1 MTFLP
6 SPERER
12 ILAATGH
19 VLVTGGPGC
28 GKTTIALRKA
38 LVRIQ
43 AGLSSGQRV
52 LFLSFSRA
60 AVARIVEAARHDLPK
75 EARQLLEIQTFHS
88 FFWQIVRGH
97 GYLLGA
103 PRRIRP
109 LAPHDERARRNGAK
123 DDDPAWDAERERLFM
138 EEALLAFDLF
148 APKALAL
155 LRGSEALRKALAS
168 RFPLIIVDE
177 AQDTGT
183 EQWGCAAT
191 LAEVVQLIC
200 LADLDQQIY
209 EFRRDVSPERIKHIV
224 KVLHPIEVS
233 LGSENNRSPDL
244 EIVAFAN
251 DVLAG
256 TPRGAPYKGVGHLA
270 FQANA
275 ERRDASIRTAVALL
289 YKKIKEATGKPPR
302 SVGYLT
308 NWGKGVVIIA
318 RALQGGAS
326 TKPIHHRVVMDE
338 AEVLLAT
345 RVVALLL
352 EPVRS
357 PWTTLGAAL
366 DQISDFYRA
375 KGNAKKAVQLA
386 KYAVEARN
394 GTVKKSAKCPKTL
407 LAIVEYLAKNRR
419 TGNPTA
425 DWLAVRKQFE
435 ASGVEELRHIARA
448 VAYLMAF
455 NRGRRI
461 SDALAE
467 VWQRKGCYE
476 NASSLIEAAITE
488 DQIVGGD
495 SDLVGI
501 NVMTMHKSKGK
512 EFDGVIL
519 LHIGNNISPFS
530 ADAEPPPHTKGRRLL
545 RVGLT
550 RAKKYVLLLT
560 DAYSPSPLLQ
570 GHTLGL

>member
-1 MTFLP
+1 MTFVP
-6 SPERER
+6 SPERDR

-43 AGLSSGQRV
+43 GGLGSGQRV

-109 LAPHDERARRNGAK
+109 LAPHDERAKRNGAK
-123 DDDPAWDAERERLFM
+123 NDDPAWDDERERLFSD
-138 EEALLAFDLF
+138 EGLLAFDLF

-155 LRGSEALRKALAS
+155 LKGSDALRKAVAG

-183 EQWGCAAT
+183 EQWGCVAA
-191 LAEVVQLIC
+191 LAEIVQLIC

-209 EFRRDVSPERIKHIV
+209 DFRRDVSPDRIKHIMDT
-224 KVLHPIEVS
+224 LRPIEVS
-233 LGSENNRSPDL
+233 LGSENNRSPGV

-256 TPRGAPYKGVGHLA
+256 TPRGAPYLGVGQLG

-275 ERRDASIRTAVALL
+275 DRRDASIRSAVALL
-289 YKKIKEATGKPPR
+289 YKKIKAATGEPPR

-308 NWGKGVVIIA
+308 NWGKGVAIIA
-318 RALQGGAS
+318 SALQGGVS

-345 RVVALLL
+345 RVVARLL

-357 PWTTLGAAL
+357 ACSTLGSAL
-366 DQISDFYRA
+366 DLISDFYRGR
-375 KGNAKKAVQLA
+375 GNTKKALQLA
-386 KYAVEARN
+386 KYAAEARN
-394 GTVKKSAKCPKTL
+394 GKVKGNAKCPKTL
-407 LAIVEYLAKNRR
+407 LALVENLAKNRLV
-419 TGNPTA
+419 GNPAA
-425 DWLAVRKQFE
+425 DWLAVRKEFE

-467 VWQRKGCYE
+467 VWERKGCYE
-476 NASSLIEAAITE
+476 NASSLIEAAISE

-530 ADAEPPPHTKGRRLL
+530 ADAEHPPHTKGRRLL
-545 RVGLT
+545 RVGIT

-560 DAYSPSPLLQ
+560 DTFSPSPLLQ

>member
-1 MTFLP
+1 MTFVS

-12 ILAATGH
+12 ILSAAGH

-38 LVRIQ
+38 LVRIRS
-43 AGLSSGQRV
+43 GLRPGQRV

-60 AVARIVEAARHDLPK
+60 AVARIVEAARHDLPR
-75 EARQLLEIQTFHS
+75 EARHLLEIQTFHS

-103 PRRIRP
+103 PHRIQL

-123 DDDPAWDAERERLFM
+123 DDDPAWDAERERLFINDG
-138 EEALLAFDLF
+138 LLAFDLF

-155 LRGSEALRKALAS
+155 LKGSDALRRAVAS

-183 EQWGCAAT
+183 EQWGCVAA
-191 LAEVVQLIC
+191 LADLLQLVC

-209 EFRRDVSPERIKHIV
+209 DFRRDVSPDRIKHIMATLQPV
-224 KVLHPIEVS
+224 EVP
-233 LGSENNRSPDL
+233 LGGENKRSPGV
-244 EIVAFAN
+244 EIVTFAN

-256 TPRGAPYKGVGHLA
+256 TPRAAPYKGVSQLSYRA
-270 FQANA
+270 DAA
-275 ERRDASIRTAVALL
+275 RRDAAIRAAVGILFR
-289 YKKIKEATGKPPR
+289 KIAVATGKPPR
-302 SVGYLT
+302 SIGYLT
-308 NWGKGVVIIA
+308 NWGKGVAIIA
-318 RALQGGAS
+318 RALQGDDT
-326 TKPIHHRVVMDE
+326 TKAIAHRVVMDE

-352 EPVRS
+352 EPVES
-357 PWTTLGAAL
+357 KWTTLATAL
-366 DQISDFYRA
+366 DLVSNFYRGRGNVA
-375 KGNAKKAVQLA
+375 KVVQLA
-386 KYAVEARN
+386 KSAVEARTGKVR
-394 GTVKKSAKCPKTL
+394 GTAKCPKAL
-407 LAIVEYLAKNRR
+407 LAIIEELAKRR
-419 TGNPTA
+419 HIGNPAA
-425 DWLAVRKQFE
+425 DWLAIRKCFE
-435 ASGVEELRHIARA
+435 TSGVEELGQLARG
-448 VAYLMAF
+448 VVYLMVF

-467 VWQRKGCYE
+467 VWQRRGCYE
-476 NASSLIEAAITE
+476 RARALIEAAITE
-488 DQIVGGD
+488 DQIVGND
-495 SDLVGI
+495 TDLIGI

-530 ADAEPPPHTKGRRLL
+530 PNAEIPPHTKSRRLL
-545 RVGLT
+545 RVGIT
-550 RAKKYVLLLT
+550 RAKKHALLVT
-560 DAYSPSPLLQ
+560 DAFTPSPLLK
-570 GHTLGL
+570 GHALGT

>member
-1 MTFLP
+1 MTFVS
-6 SPERER
+6 SPERDR
-12 ILAATGH
+12 ILEATGH

-43 AGLSSGQRV
+43 AGLAPGQRV

-60 AVARIVEAARHDLPK
+60 AVARIVEAARHDLPRK
-75 EARQLLEIQTFHS
+75 ARQLLEIQTFHS

-103 PRRIRP
+103 PHQVRL
-109 LAPHDERARRNGAK
+109 LAPHDERARRNGARE
-123 DDDPAWDAERERLFM
+123 DDPAWDAERERLFLDDG
-138 EEALLAFDLF
+138 LLAFDLF

-155 LRGSEALRKALAS
+155 LTGSNALRNAVAS

-183 EQWGCAAT
+183 EQWGCVAA

-209 EFRRDVSPERIKHIV
+209 DFRRDVSPDRIKQITET
-224 KVLHPIEVS
+224 LRPMEVP
-233 LGSENNRSPDL
+233 LGSENNRSPGA

-251 DVLAG
+251 DVLAES
-256 TPRGAPYKGVGHLA
+256 PRGAPYKGVGQLK

-275 ERRDASIRTAVALL
+275 EKRDATIRTAVGLL
-289 YKKIKEATGKPPR
+289 YKKIQAATGRPPR

-308 NWGKGVVIIA
+308 NWGKGVAIIA
-318 RALQGGAS
+318 RALQGDDT
-326 TKPIHHRVVMDE
+326 TKTISHRVVMDE

-352 EPVRS
+352 EPVRDA
-357 PWTTLGAAL
+357 WITLGTAL
-366 DQISDFYRA
+366 DLISDFYRGRGNADRAIRLANYATDARGGKA
-375 KGNAKKAVQLA
+375 KGN
-386 KYAVEARN
+386 
-394 GTVKKSAKCPKTL
+394 AKCPKTL
-407 LAIVEYLAKNRR
+407 FATIEDLAKNPHR
-419 TGNPTA
+419 GSPAA
-425 DWLAVRKQFE
+425 DWLAIRKRFE
-435 ASGVEELRHIARA
+435 ASGVEELRHVGRA
-448 VAYLMAF
+448 VTYLMAF

-461 SDALAE
+461 SDALAD
-467 VWQRKGCYE
+467 VWHRKGCYE
-476 NASSLIEAAITE
+476 NARQLIEAAITE
-488 DQIVGGD
+488 DQIIGGD
-495 SDLVGI
+495 SDLVGV

-519 LHIGNNISPFS
+519 LHIGNSISPFS
-530 ADAEPPPHTKGRRLL
+530 PDAEQPPHTKSRRLL
-545 RVGLT
+545 RVGIT
-550 RAKKYVLLLT
+550 RAKKHVLLVT
-560 DAYSPSPLLQ
+560 DAFSPSPLLD
-570 GHTLGL
+570 GHVLGT